1 MRIKSVLNHLP
12 NKQLLF
18 SSNWEVLDE
27 AMFYVLVSKIALLII
42 SISSLASLFL
52 FKPESFLW
60 YILPSILA
68 IWSVRMLL
76 NYREYFTNFCV
87 SFQIFY
93 FICLYLS
100 KKENEETIW
109 LMTNEMSPHIRQIF
123 HHILTDFK
131 KEGLDDGIIK

>member
-1 MRIKSVLNHLP
+1 MLIEYVLKHLP

-18 SSNWEVLDE
+18 SSEWEVLDE

-42 SISSLASLFL
+42 SISSLVSLFL

-60 YILPSILA
+60 YILPSILT
-68 IWSVRMLL
+68 IWAVKMLL
-76 NYREYFTNFCV
+76 NYREYFTNFCI

-93 FICLYLS
+93 FVLSYFS
-100 KKENEETIW
+100 KKENEET
-109 LMTNEMSPHIRQIF
+109 LRQMTNDMSPHIRQIF
-123 HHILTDFK
+123 HYILTDFK